1 MEGEGGRNVLVRVL
15 ERFEKTLGD
24 GGRLVETEVVEEVLQ
39 NGFVDDELG
48 DVVILRVGWV
58 KWNG

>member
-48 DVVILRVGWV
+48 DIIVLRVGWV

>member
-1 MEGEGGRNVLVRVL
+1 MEGEGGRNILMRVL

-24 GGRLVETEVVEEVLQ
+24 GGRRVETEVVEEVLQ

-48 DVVILRVGWV
+48 DVVVLRVGWV

>member
-48 DVVILRVGWV
+48 DVVVLRVGWV

>member
-1 MEGEGGRNVLVRVL
+1 MMRVL

-24 GGRLVETEVVEEVLQ
+24 GGRLVETEVVEEVVQ
-39 NGFVDDELG
+39 GGFVDDELG
-48 DVVILRVGWV
+48 DVVVLRVGWV

>member
-1 MEGEGGRNVLVRVL
+1 MEGEGGRNILMRVL

-24 GGRLVETEVVEEVLQ
+24 GGRLVETEVVKEVLQ

-48 DVVILRVGWV
+48 DVVVLRVGWV

>member
-1 MEGEGGRNVLVRVL
+1 MEGEGGRNSVMRVL

-48 DVVILRVGWV
+48 DVVVLRVGWV

>member
-1 MEGEGGRNVLVRVL
+1 MEGEGGRNILMRVL
-15 ERFEKTLGD
+15 ERIEKTLGD

-48 DVVILRVGWV
+48 DVVVLRVGWV

>member
-1 MEGEGGRNVLVRVL
+1 MEGEGGRNILMRVL

-24 GGRLVETEVVEEVLQ
+24 GGKLVETEVVEEVLQ

-48 DVVILRVGWV
+48 DVVVLRVGWV

>member
-24 GGRLVETEVVEEVLQ
+24 GGRLVETEVVKEVLQ

-48 DVVILRVGWV
+48 DVVVLRVGWV

>member
-1 MEGEGGRNVLVRVL
+1 MEGEGGRNILMRVL

-48 DVVILRVGWV
+48 DVVVLLVGWV

>member
-1 MEGEGGRNVLVRVL
+1 MEGEGGRNILMRVL

-24 GGRLVETEVVEEVLQ
+24 GGRFVETEVVEEVLQ

-48 DVVILRVGWV
+48 DVVVLRVGWV

>member
-1 MEGEGGRNVLVRVL
+1 MEGEGGRNILMRVL

-48 DVVILRVGWV
+48 DVVVLRVGWV

>member
-1 MEGEGGRNVLVRVL
+1 MEGEGGRNILMRVL

-39 NGFVDDELG
+39 NGFVVDELG
-48 DVVILRVGWV
+48 DVVVLRVGWV

>member
-1 MEGEGGRNVLVRVL
+1 MEGEGGRNILMRVL

-48 DVVILRVGWV
+48 DIVVLRVGWV